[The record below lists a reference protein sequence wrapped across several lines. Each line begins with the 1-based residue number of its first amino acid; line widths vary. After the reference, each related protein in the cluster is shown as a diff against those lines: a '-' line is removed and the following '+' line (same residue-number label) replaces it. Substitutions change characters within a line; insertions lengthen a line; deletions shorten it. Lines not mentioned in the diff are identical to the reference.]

1 MLKEIKT
8 DVFNISKRI
17 KAIDKNYMIF
27 YNTDEKR
34 YELHHNKQKKD
45 IGISFLLVFPYDT
58 LDERAIE
65 YTLSTR
71 ADKIDIKKYI
81 ENIDEYNN
89 YLEEKHLSDSMDKL
103 SYESKEILKFVDK
116 SVTREVTADLIREVE
131 RGN

>member
-34 YELHHNKQKKD
+34 YELHHMKQKKN

-89 YLEEKHLSDSMDKL
+89 
-103 SYESKEILKFVDK
+103 
-116 SVTREVTADLIREVE
+116 
-131 RGN
+131 